1 MDLDLDGRV
10 AVVTGASQ
18 GIGRATATTLAE
30 NGAHVALLARNADA
44 LTKVA
49 EELSALGTKTLAVPV
64 DLTDGAATAAAAARV
79 RDELGTAEIL
89 VNNAGGASRQG
100 AAFATFEQLTDED
113 WQWAFELNLL
123 APVRLTRALL
133 PGMKDIGRGSIV
145 MIASE
150 AAIQPAPGLEHYGAA
165 KAGLLNL
172 AKSMSR
178 EFGPQGIR
186 VNTVSPGG
194 IIRSDFIVQYLRQEA
209 DRAGR
214 TLEDFEAEFVRDNR
228 PNLNAGRTGRPE
240 EVADLV
246 AFLVSPR
253 ASFIDG
259 ANYRIDSGSALSLV

>member
-18 GIGRATATTLAE
+18 GIGRATARALAE
-30 NGAHVALLARNADA
+30 HGAHVALLARRADA
-44 LTKVA
+44 LDEVA
-49 EELSALGTKTLAVPV
+49 VELGALGAKTLAVPV
-64 DLTDGAATAAAAARV
+64 DLTDGPAIEAAAGQV
-79 RDELGTAEIL
+79 RAGLGTTEIL

-100 AAFATFEQLTDED
+100 AAFATFEQLDDED
-113 WQWAFELNLL
+113 WRWSFELNLL
-123 APVRLTRALL
+123 APVRLTRAFL
-133 PGMKDIGRGSIV
+133 PDMREMGRGSIV

-172 AKSMSR
+172 ARSLSR

-194 IIRSDFIVQYLRQEA
+194 IIRTDFIMQYLRQEA
-209 DRAGR
+209 EKAGR
-214 TLEDFEAEFVRDNR
+214 TLDEFEAEFVRGNR
-228 PNLNAGRTGRPE
+228 PNLTAGRAGRPE

-253 ASFIDG
+253 AAFIDG
-259 ANYRIDSGSALSLV
+259 ANYRIDSGSTLSLV